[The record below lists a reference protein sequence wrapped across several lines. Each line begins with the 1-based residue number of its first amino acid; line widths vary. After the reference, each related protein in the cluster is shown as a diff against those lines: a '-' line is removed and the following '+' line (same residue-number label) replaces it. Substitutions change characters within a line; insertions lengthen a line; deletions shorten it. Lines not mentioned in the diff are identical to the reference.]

1 MIDLCISSSVTVK
14 SMSLTSKELS
24 EIIDSELFFLNDD
37 QIENKVDSRFLK
49 EIENSVDEK
58 IKFLMENL
66 EESVG
71 VGIVYTTIFYK
82 ETVLQ
87 IDYKRKSHFRI
98 ALMIGLN
105 NLINRTIESDGVLYL
120 FNRTILTC
128 FRNADVL
135 AIMKIKYSTT
145 ISEMEEEINNLTEE
159 FVSVKKITRMEVE
172 QSIQYLKS
180 LGFVDND
187 VYDQNEYRLTGKG
200 HMLVI

>member
-14 SMSLTSKELS
+14 SMSLTSKELN

-49 EIENSVDEK
+49 EIESSVDEK

-66 EESVG
+66 EETVG
-71 VGIVYTTIFYK
+71 LGIVYTTIFYK
-82 ETVLQ
+82 ETALQ
-87 IDYKRKSHFRI
+87 IDYKKKSHFRI

-128 FRNADVL
+128 FRNADIL
-135 AIMKIKYSTT
+135 AVMKIKYSTT
-145 ISEMEEEINNLTEE
+145 ISEIEEDINNLTEE